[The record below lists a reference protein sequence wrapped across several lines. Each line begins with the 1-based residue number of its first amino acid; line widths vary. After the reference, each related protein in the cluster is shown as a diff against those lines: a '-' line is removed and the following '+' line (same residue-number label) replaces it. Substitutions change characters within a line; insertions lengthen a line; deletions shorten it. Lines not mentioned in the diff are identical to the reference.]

1 MARTLWSINSIVC
14 LEGFPEFPYKILH
27 RVTEDQK
34 SIIGI
39 YNLLTCSIEWA
50 FLQDLEY
57 LDKPET
63 IMEYYNAVQREHSKP
78 IRRAKKSSS
87 INRSRATEELR
98 REQIS
103 GSSNS

>member
-14 LEGFPEFPYKILH
+14 LEGFSEFPYKLLN

-34 SIIGI
+34 RIIGI

-78 IRRAKKSSS
+78 IRRTKKSSAVH
-87 INRSRATEELR
+87 RSRSSKEPR
-98 REQIS
+98 GEQIS

>member
-14 LEGFPEFPYKILH
+14 LEGFPEFPYKLLH

-34 SIIGI
+34 SIIGV

-78 IRRAKKSSS
+78 VRRTKKSSVVYRGGS
-87 INRSRATEELR
+87 TEKPQ
-98 REQIS
+98 REQVS
-103 GSSNS
+103 GSSHS